1 MSTKDIV
8 LIALFAAIIV
18 ALGLMPPVTLG
29 IIPVPITLQTL
40 GVMLAGA
47 VLGPV
52 RGALACVLVVLLTV
66 IGLPVLAGGR
76 GGLGVI
82 PGPTGGFLLGWIPG
96 AFLVGWMVKRFA
108 SARAGA
114 LRQGL
119 VYFAACVLGGLL
131 VIYAV
136 GIPWLAAVTGMGLSR
151 AAAGSAAFIPG
162 DLLKAVIAALVAR
175 SVRRAYPMA
184 LR

>member
-1 MSTKDIV
+1 MSTKDVV
-8 LIALFAAIIV
+8 LISLFAAIIV
-18 ALGLMPPVTLG
+18 ALGLIPPVTLG
-29 IIPVPITLQTL
+29 FIPVPITLQTL

-47 VLGPV
+47 ILGPV

-96 AFLVGWMVKRFA
+96 AFLIGWAVKSFA
-108 SARAGA
+108 TAKAGA
-114 LRQGL
+114 FRQTL
-119 VYFAACVLGGLL
+119 VYLAACLVGGLL
-131 VIYAV
+131 VIYAI
-136 GIPWLAAVTGMGLSR
+136 GIPWLAAVTGMGFAR

-175 SVRRAYPMA
+175 NVRRAYPLP